1 MKWLVGII
9 ILILLIV
16 SVRFRKL
23 AGSLVLLG
31 IVVGLLL
38 WQYQEHEKNKSKNRI
53 SPSELVLKNITF
65 KPSNSHYEMTGRII
79 NNSQTFTL
87 NGVQLKITAKECA
100 NNNNDCIIILEKN
113 EYVYVHIPP
122 KQARDFRKEVSFYS
136 NQIIEGKLVWNYS
149 VGFAESE

>member
-65 KPSNSHYEMTGRII
+65 
-79 NNSQTFTL
+79 TL
-87 NGVQLKITAKECA
+87 
-100 NNNNDCIIILEKN
+100 
-113 EYVYVHIPP
+113 
-122 KQARDFRKEVSFYS
+122 
-136 NQIIEGKLVWNYS
+136 
-149 VGFAESE
+149 